1 MARPSSIDRLPKE
14 VRELIGQLRGD
25 GATIDEIMAKLGE
38 LKAEVSRS
46 AVGRHVKTL
55 AEVSERMR
63 RARVM
68 AEALTAR
75 FGVQPDNQ
83 VARMNLEMAHG
94 LIFELIAATSGAEG
108 EDGQPMQLDFK
119 SAKFLA
125 STLKDLASAEKV
137 DADRVLKLKEQ
148 FAREAA
154 AAAGSTARALGMS
167 AETVDAIEH
176 AVLGVKSNKSG
187 SE

>member
-14 VRELIGQLRGD
+14 VRELIGQLRSD

-38 LKAEVSRS
+38 LKADVSRS

-75 FGVQPDNQ
+75 FGAQPDNQ

-94 LIFELIAATSGAEG
+94 LIFELIAATTGAEG
-108 EDGQPMQLDFK
+108 EDGQPLQLDFK

-137 DADRVLKLKEQ
+137 DADRMIKLREE
-148 FAREAA
+148 FAKEAA
-154 AAAGSTARALGMS
+154 AKVETVGKQRGMS
-167 AETVDAIEH
+167 ADTVEAIKH
-176 AVLGVKSNKSG
+176 AVLGV
-187 SE
+187 